1 MIEKRTTMKQ
11 WKYIGLCLLLCFTG
25 LVHLQAQD
33 PIFSQFYASPLS
45 VNPALAGNGDAD
57 WRIVGIHRSQWIAS
71 GVDPLTTSSISFDGK
86 IIRNKSNEKNYLG
99 GGILFLQDK
108 GLGGA
113 YKANSFSGIVS
124 SHVSLDEEDS
134 HGLSLGLGGTYSNTM
149 INFEQLDFASQ
160 LSSSGFNRTLPSS
173 EPYLSQIKP
182 YFAMSAGI
190 AYTYSTESAGF
201 DIGISGYRFF
211 KTRRSALS
219 DPNQLDPARY
229 NIHANYQGYLS
240 ERFVFNA
247 NAMYVFESNIN
258 SYTVG
263 VNLGTIFSAE
273 DQQQPTV
280 LNTGIWYR
288 KNEAVIPYLGLMIG
302 NVTGGLTYDINT
314 GSSSSL
320 GSLKTFE
327 LSLIFR
333 SPQKRA
339 NPIPCPWK

>member
-1 MIEKRTTMKQ
+1 MRQ
-11 WKYIGLCLLLCFTG
+11 RLYRGLGLLFCIIVCSTLF
-25 LVHLQAQD
+25 AQD
-33 PIFSQFYASPLS
+33 PIFSQFYSSPLS
-45 VNPALAGNGDAD
+45 VSPALAGNGDAD
-57 WRIVGIHRSQWIAS
+57 WRVVGLHRNQWIAS
-71 GVDPLTTSSISFDGK
+71 GIDPLTTSSVSFDGK
-86 IIRNKSNEKNYLG
+86 LFRQRDNEKNYIG

-113 YKANSFSGIVS
+113 YKSNSFTGILS
-124 SHVSLDEEDS
+124 SHVSLDGEDM

-149 INFEQLDFASQ
+149 IDFNQLDFASQ
-160 LSSSGFNRTLPSS
+160 LSSSGFNRTLPTS

-190 AYTYSTESAGF
+190 AYTYSSETSGF
-201 DIGISGYRFF
+201 DIGLSGYRFF
-211 KTRRSALS
+211 KTQRSALS

-229 NIHANYQGYLS
+229 NIHANYQSYLS
-240 ERFVFNA
+240 EKFVFNA
-247 NAMYVFESNIN
+247 AALYVMESNIT

-263 VNLGTIFSAE
+263 VNIGTILTQG
-273 DQQQPTV
+273 DQVQPSV
-280 LNTGIWYR
+280 LNTGLWYR
-288 KNEAVIPYLGLMIG
+288 KSEAVVPYLGLMIG
-302 NVTGGLTYDINT
+302 NITGGLSYDINT

-333 SPQKRA
+333 SPQKKA

>member
-1 MIEKRTTMKQ
+1 MRNRLYRGAIS
-11 WKYIGLCLLLCFTG
+11 LLICIIVCGKLA
-25 LVHLQAQD
+25 AQD
-33 PIFSQFYASPLS
+33 PIFSQFYSSPLS
-45 VNPALAGNGDAD
+45 VSPALAGNGDAD
-57 WRIVGIHRSQWIAS
+57 WRVVGLHRSQWIAS

-86 IIRNKSNEKNYLG
+86 LFRQKDNDKNYIG

-113 YKANSFSGIVS
+113 YKSNSFSGILS
-124 SHVSLDEEDS
+124 SHVSLDGEDM

-149 INFEQLDFASQ
+149 IDFNQLDFASQ

-190 AYTYSTESAGF
+190 AYTYSGETSGF

-211 KTRRSALS
+211 KTQRSALS

-229 NIHANYQGYLS
+229 NLHANYQSYLS
-240 ERFVFNA
+240 EKFVFNA
-247 NAMYVFESNIN
+247 AALYVFESNIT

-263 VNLGTIFSAE
+263 VNIGSILTQG
-273 DQQQPTV
+273 DQVQTTV
-280 LNTGIWYR
+280 LNTGLWYR
-288 KNEAVIPYLGLMIG
+288 KSEAVVPYIGLMIG
-302 NVTGGLTYDINT
+302 NVTGGLSYDVNT

-327 LSLIFR
+327 FSLIFR
-333 SPQKRA
+333 SPQKKA